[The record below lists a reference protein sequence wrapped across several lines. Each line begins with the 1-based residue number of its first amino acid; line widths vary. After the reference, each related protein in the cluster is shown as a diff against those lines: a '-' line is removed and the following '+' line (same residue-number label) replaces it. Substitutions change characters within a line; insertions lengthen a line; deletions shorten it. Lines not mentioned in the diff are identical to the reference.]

1 MLAGLKAMRTD
12 GTIENVSLGM
22 NAHRKHMGRWTPSVI
37 IDLIDAV
44 PEGTI
49 DSALLAY
56 GWNLL
61 CQDGLEVMVKCQQ
74 AGIAVHIAGTFGGD
88 ALYLCVRLLHGAF
101 RHRHAVVDL
110 NLGGNVGAQRTKV
123 VAVDNHFV
131 AACR

>member
-74 AGIAVHIAGTFGGD
+74 AGIAVHIAGTFGGEQC
-88 ALYLCVRLLHGAF
+88 A
-101 RHRHAVVDL
+101 
-110 NLGGNVGAQRTKV
+110 
-123 VAVDNHFV
+123 
-131 AACR
+131 